1 MSIPLWIKEKL
12 FQKKLIFNEL
22 KKHDKNLKWYLDL
35 KRISSQTNSILFDL
49 ADHLKKEDW
58 EKMVH
63 TCDGHWSI
71 YGNNIIAKLIEKN
84 FFK

>member
-1 MSIPLWIKEKL
+1 MSNGK
-12 FQKKLIFNEL
+12 
-22 KKHDKNLKWYLDL
+22 DYKNLKWYLDL

-49 ADHLKKEDW
+49 ADHLKEEDW

-71 YGNNIIAKLIEKN
+71 YGNSIIAKLIKKN